1 MSAAPFRMGCC
12 GVPTFIGSRVL
23 CSECILSSFPA
34 GLRAGPGD
42 AVSGLPVDAIGCL
55 SKTSAL
61 QEGSLAGGRC
71 TVIKVSPG

>member
-12 GVPTFIGSRVL
+12 GVPTFIGSLVL

-55 SKTSAL
+55 L
-61 QEGSLAGGRC
+61 RRRPCRRVVLRGEGAQ
-71 TVIKVSPG
+71 